1 MTEMLS
7 TSKVRAVIM
16 EFWNSDIPAIENP
29 DGIKTAK
36 TAMKAVHDLDLIGK
50 VIAIQKGGVLY
61 LVNKTLVEDANGNTG
76 K

>member
-1 MTEMLS
+1 MSEMLS
-7 TSKVRAVIM
+7 SSKVRSVVM
-16 EFWNSDIPAIENP
+16 EFWNSDVPAIENP
-29 DGIKTAK
+29 EGIKTAK

-61 LVNKTLVEDANGNTG
+61 LVNKTLVEEANGDTT